1 MTGVVENNLI
11 YYIYYFK
18 YYFQTCRRLNWL
30 PQDRYW
36 VLIMK
41 QVSLIHFPF
50 VYIIKLKKKRRNYLG
65 LVGLIKIIVFWKIL
79 ERTTYL
85 PEKDLYKDKESCCG
99 EEIFSLKF
107 GYLG

>member
-1 MTGVVENNLI
+1 MGKCLKTYYHLVRLYLTLTDKRTGVVENNLI
-11 YYIYYFK
+11 YYIYHFI

-50 VYIIKLKKKRRNYLG
+50 VYIIELRKKRRNYLG
-65 LVGLIKIIVFWKIL
+65 LVGLIKIIVFWKI
-79 ERTTYL
+79 
-85 PEKDLYKDKESCCG
+85 
-99 EEIFSLKF
+99 
-107 GYLG
+107 

>member
-1 MTGVVENNLI
+1 M
-11 YYIYYFK
+11 
-18 YYFQTCRRLNWL
+18 
-30 PQDRYW
+30 
-36 VLIMK
+36 
-41 QVSLIHFPF
+41 
-50 VYIIKLKKKRRNYLG
+50 
-65 LVGLIKIIVFWKIL
+65 VGLIKIIVFWKIL